1 MVYKMV
7 REVSMLKAILF
18 CNLFELVGCT
28 DTGDDTGLQ
37 GNHVWK
43 SQTDMLDKARG
54 AEGLLLDGNQRRR
67 QTIDEQA
74 R

>member
-1 MVYKMV
+1 
-7 REVSMLKAILF
+7 MLKAVQCGSL
-18 CNLFELVGCT
+18 LVLAACT
-28 DTGDDTGLQ
+28 DTGDDAGLQ

-43 SQTDMLDKARG
+43 SQTDVLDKAREV
-54 AEGLLLDGNQRRR
+54 EGLLMDGSQRQH